1 MARGRRRTTAVATTP
16 ARPRHPPSN
25 TLCWPTICHPRPAL
39 TLHQVIT
46 DHVFTIPQF
55 LMPQECHAWLVFA
68 EQQLKFPPVPPNV
81 RPRKGEAFRN
91 NARVAV
97 DDDTI
102 AQRLWQETGLA
113 SLLAPWAVQTG
124 RGLGAGGVF
133 ATSHTMLPP
142 CSRAVTKRAQGLNAN
157 LRLYRYAP
165 GQRFE
170 QHYDDSVTD
179 VRGRTSEFTLLIYL
193 NAPGTDPLHVLAGPP
208 AARPVD
214 PVKAGG
220 QTVFYANQGQLRVP
234 IAPQQGMA
242 LLHRHGA
249 HCLVHEGL
257 AVHHGVKYIL
267 RSDVM
272 FAPKP

>member
-1 MARGRRRTTAVATTP
+1 MAPGRRHTKAATAAVTKS
-16 ARPRHPPSN
+16 RHPPSKA
-25 TLCWPTICHPRPAL
+25 LRWPTICHPRPAL

-46 DHVFTIPQF
+46 DHVFTIPRF
-55 LMPQECHAWLVFA
+55 FTPQECHAWLVFA
-68 EQQLKFPPVPPNV
+68 EQQLGFPPVPPNV

-97 DDDTI
+97 DDNAM
-102 AQRLWQETGLA
+102 AQRLWRETGLA
-113 SLLAPWAVQTG
+113 SLLTPWAVQTG
-124 RGLGAGGVF
+124 RSLGSGGVF
-133 ATSHTMLPP
+133 ATSHCALQP
-142 CSRAVTKRAQGLNAN
+142 CSGAVIMHAQGLNAN

-179 VRGRTSEFTLLIYL
+179 AQRRTSEFTLLIYL
-193 NAPGTDPLHVLAGPP
+193 NAPGTDPLNVLASTLT
-208 AARPVD
+208 ARPVD
-214 PVKAGG
+214 PAKAGG

-234 IAPQQGMA
+234 VTPQQGMA

-249 HCLVHEGL
+249 HCLLHEGL

-267 RSDVM
+267 RSDIM
-272 FAPKP
+272 FAPEP